1 MASEQ
6 DRPDVQQAR
15 AQFRQEVAGI
25 ASEDLV
31 FLDERG
37 VTTSL
42 TRRYGRAP
50 RGQRVVDRVPQG
62 RGQVLTILGAITR
75 QGILVA
81 RTMPS
86 ATDGDVFR
94 T

>member
-6 DRPDVQQAR
+6 DRPDGPQAR

-25 ASEDLV
+25 ASEDWV
-31 FLDERG
+31 FLDESG

-50 RGQRVVDRVPQG
+50 RGQRVVARVPQG
-62 RGQVLTILGAITR
+62 RWQVLTILGAIPM

-86 ATDGDVFR
+86 ATAGDVFR
-94 T
+94 S

>member
-6 DRPDVQQAR
+6 DRPDGQQAR

-25 ASEDLV
+25 ASEDWV
-31 FLDERG
+31 FLDESG

-62 RGQVLTILGAITR
+62 RWQVLTILGAITL

-81 RTMPS
+81 MTMPS

>member
-1 MASEQ
+1 M
-6 DRPDVQQAR
+6 
-15 AQFRQEVAGI
+15 AGI
-25 ASEDLV
+25 ASEDWV
-31 FLDERG
+31 FLDESG

-62 RGQVLTILGAITR
+62 RWQVLTILGAITMP
-75 QGILVA
+75 GILVA
-81 RTMPS
+81 MTMPS